1 MVRPL
6 GTLITLFVL
15 AFTRASAAQET
26 ARPLLRIEGRE
37 ETYGLLCCPQHAIG
51 YYAVELLNDGTLR
64 SAINGYPGTQNPAG
78 APTFELFSGRID
90 RSELETL
97 RRLFIEARIGHQTS
111 CELRPHTAYLFFAS
125 ASADPV
131 QRLTW
136 FGKGT
141 RKNAFGLEAGPDCP
155 APVVEIASR
164 LRDAFR
170 TLIEAEQE
178 RPAIP

>member
-1 MVRPL
+1 MVRNL
-6 GTLITLFVL
+6 GFVIALSVL
-15 AFTRASAAQET
+15 AFTRPSPAQES

-37 ETYGLLCCPQHAIG
+37 ETYGLLCCPLHAIG
-51 YYAVELLNDGTLR
+51 YYAVELRNDGTLR
-64 SAINGYPGTQNPAG
+64 AAINGYPGTQNPAG

-90 RSELETL
+90 GSELETF
-97 RRLFIEARIGHQTS
+97 RQLFVQARIGHQAF

-136 FGKGT
+136 FGKGE
-141 RKNAFGLEAGPDCP
+141 RKNAFELDTGPDCP
-155 APVVEIASR
+155 APVIEIASR

-170 TLIEAEQE
+170 ALIEAE
-178 RPAIP
+178 